1 MKYKNVMKK
10 YQSIEL
16 QLFADEGGEA
26 GDNGDDSGEG
36 DDQDDDESDEDG
48 DEEKKFSQ
56 RDVDEAVKKRLER
69 VAMLLGDSTKTVYE
83 MYYSMSQKSKEDIA
97 ENVNDIF
104 NQFDF

>member
-1 MKYKNVMKK
+1 MFRHSYASLQAEKNP
-10 YQSIEL
+10 
-16 QLFADEGGEA
+16 F
-26 GDNGDDSGEG
+26 
-36 DDQDDDESDEDG
+36 
-48 DEEKKFSQ
+48 
-56 RDVDEAVKKRLER
+56 ER